1 MVTQELKKNWN
12 LLVQR
17 LSNRFSEGEMLD
29 LDGVL
34 FIIGLQEV
42 GLGYR
47 RYKKDEKVDLL
58 HVAIASLLEP
68 YGYYEYKGKDSDGWP
83 HFEPT
88 ALLPKLKAGE
98 QALLM
103 KEAAVNYALSKDWI

>member
-47 RYKKDEKVDLL
+47 RYKKDGK
-58 HVAIASLLEP
+58 P
-68 YGYYEYKGKDSDGWP
+68 Y
-83 HFEPT
+83 T
-88 ALLPKLKAGE
+88 L
-98 QALLM
+98 
-103 KEAAVNYALSKDWI
+103 I